1 MAEINSNSTGGNGSL
16 GKVLSSILTDLTT
29 IKTALNTLG
38 VKLNSDGGVSD
49 TDYATGAALTTTGGT
64 S

>member
-1 MAEINSNSTGGNGSL
+1 MAEINSNATAGNNALGEVLTSL
-16 GKVLSSILTDLTT
+16 LADI
-29 IKTALNTLG
+29 TAVNTRVNTLA

-49 TDYATGAALTTTGGT
+49 TDYATGATLSTTGGT